1 MLTGDTSYQ
10 GQAYAN
16 HPSGLLVPEEFKRDR
31 EVWTLD
37 ELKTIDKAT
46 KLLESRGVLVYLGCV
61 DEQCRKA
68 GPLER
73 IRSLDGGITYRCAH
87 RDRVF
92 LKLPR
97 R

>member
-1 MLTGDTSYQ
+1 MIG
-10 GQAYAN
+10 GFAEHA
-16 HPSGLLVPEEFKRDR
+16 SGLLVPEEFKRDR

-46 KLLESRGVLVYLGCV
+46 KLLESRGVLVYLGCS
-61 DEQCRKA
+61 DEACRKT

-73 IRSLDGGITYRCAH
+73 IRSLDGGITYRCSH

-92 LKLPR
+92 LKLPNR
-97 R
+97 